1 MRKEK
6 LCFLYVFSKKTH
18 NFAPSTISK
27 PHNGCLSNLTNNEP
41 MIQFITRSS
50 KSFSFEQSAEIALKE
65 GCKWIQLRMK
75 PEVSDEEFAKTAK
88 AIRELCNQY
97 HAYFIIADRVHLVKE
112 VKADGVFLANGDMS
126 VEEARSILGP
136 RYIIS
141 GKAHNFDEV
150 KGLYEEGADHVGVG
164 IHHANDEQ
172 SYSDIVKQMEEE
184 HIPTTLFAYGDFTPD
199 DVAEIKRA
207 GVREIAI
214 SSRRLKGDEEQRKER
229 VDEFVEAL

>member
-1 MRKEK
+1 
-6 LCFLYVFSKKTH
+6 
-18 NFAPSTISK
+18 
-27 PHNGCLSNLTNNEP
+27 

-50 KSFSFEQSAEIALKE
+50 KSFSYEQSAEIALKE

-75 PEVSDEEFAKTAK
+75 PEVSDEEFTQTAN

-97 HAYFIIADRVHLVKE
+97 HAYFVLADRVHLVKE

-150 KGLYEEGADHVGVG
+150 KELYEEGADHVGVG
-164 IHHANDEQ
+164 VHHASNEE
-172 SYSDIVKQMEEE
+172 SYGDILRQMDEE
-184 HIPTTLFAYGDFTPD
+184 HIPTTLFAYGDFSPE
-199 DVAEIKRA
+199 DVADIRKEGI
-207 GVREIAI
+207 REIAI
-214 SSRRLKGDEEQRKER
+214 SSRCLKGDEEERKER
-229 VDEFVEAL
+229 IDKFVGKL

>member
-1 MRKEK
+1 
-6 LCFLYVFSKKTH
+6 
-18 NFAPSTISK
+18 
-27 PHNGCLSNLTNNEP
+27 

-50 KSFSFEQSAEIALKE
+50 KSFSFEQSAEMALKE

-75 PEVSDEEFAKTAK
+75 PEVSDEDFVKTAK

-97 HAYFIIADRVHLVKE
+97 HAYFILADRVHLVKE

-150 KGLYEEGADHVGVG
+150 KELYEEGVDHVGVG
-164 IHHANDEQ
+164 IHHANGEESYGDILRQMDDEN
-172 SYSDIVKQMEEE
+172 
-184 HIPTTLFAYGDFTPD
+184 IPTTLFAYGDFAPE
-199 DVAEIKRA
+199 DVEDIKKE

-229 VDEFVEAL
+229 IDEFVETL